1 MKRKREVEKEPEMRS
16 ATAELSVLS
25 QFKPVDHAASD
36 IPTKPFLSV
45 CHLILQFLDKVGPT
59 MTVLRQDI
67 HQNIQRLE
75 SLYESDPSMYSNMV
89 EILKKETNEGSTRK
103 LTSCS
108 RAFLWLTR
116 SLDFIVS
123 LLHKLKEEPRM
134 SMEQAVEEAYSLTL
148 KPWHG
153 WISSAAFKIAL
164 KLVPDS
170 ETFANLLMAKDKK
183 NDTLSE
189 EIDSF
194 ISRLSPF
201 LEDIHSI
208 LVRSLEVCIERD
220 QGTREEQFHKF

>member
-1 MKRKREVEKEPEMRS
+1 MKRKREVDKESEMMS
-16 ATAELSVLS
+16 ATSELCKLAK
-25 QFKPVDHAASD
+25 FKAVDQAASH
-36 IPTKPFLSV
+36 IPTKPFLSL
-45 CHLILQFLDKVGPT
+45 CNWILQFLDKVGPT

-75 SLYESDPSMYSNMV
+75 SMYESDPSVYSNVV
-89 EILKKETNEGSTRK
+89 EILKKETNEGNARK

-116 SLDFIVS
+116 TLDFTVA
-123 LLHKLKEEPRM
+123 LLQKSKEEPRL
-134 SMEQAVEEAYSLTL
+134 SMEQAVEDAYNLTL

-164 KLVPDS
+164 KLVPDT
-170 ETFANLLMAKDKK
+170 ETFANLLMAKDEK
-183 NDTLSE
+183 NDTLVE

-194 ISRLSPF
+194 ILMLSPF

-208 LVRSLEVCIERD
+208 LRLYRLDRLKSA
-220 QGTREEQFHKF
+220 